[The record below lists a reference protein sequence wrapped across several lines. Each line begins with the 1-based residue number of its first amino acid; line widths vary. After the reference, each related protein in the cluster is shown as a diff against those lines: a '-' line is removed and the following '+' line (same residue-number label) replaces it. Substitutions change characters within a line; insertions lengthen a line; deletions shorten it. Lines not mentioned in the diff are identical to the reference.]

1 MMILLALVIGFILD
15 ILLGDPP
22 KLPHLVIGIGKAISA
37 MEKGLRGFFPKTSQG
52 EFGAGLIMAILLP
65 VVAFGLTWLLLYLCG
80 LMGLWLRL
88 ILESLLCWQCLA
100 TRSLGRAGMK
110 VYEAL
115 ITGNLAA
122 ARLAVGQIV
131 GRDTATLDA
140 SGISRATVETVSE
153 NTSDGVIAPM
163 LFMAVGGAPFAV
175 FYKVINTMDSM
186 VGYKNERY
194 LYFGKAAARLDDIA
208 NFVPARLA
216 GLLIVLCAYF
226 AKLDLRKAW
235 HIFLRDRYNH
245 KSPNSAQTEA
255 ACAGALHVQLG
266 GASSYFGKLV
276 HKPTLG
282 DDDRP
287 IKPKDILRANSLL
300 YWSSGLCLFL
310 CIFVKGAILWL

>member
-37 MEKGLRGFFPKTSQG
+37 MEKGLRGFFPKTFLG

>member
-1 MMILLALVIGFILD
+1 MILLALVIGFILD

-65 VVAFGLTWLLLYLCG
+65 VAAFGLTWLLLYLCG

-88 ILESLLCWQCLA
+88 ILESLLCWKCLA

-175 FYKVINTMDSM
+175 FYKAINTMDSM

-216 GLLIVLCAYF
+216 GLLIVLSAYF

-287 IKPKDILRANSLL
+287 IEPKDILRANSLL

>member
-100 TRSLGRAGMK
+100 MRSLGRAGMK

-216 GLLIVLCAYF
+216 GLLIVLSAYF